1 MKSESEFAEYKVK
14 AEEDLKKVRKEAERE
29 IKLAQVNVLNAQ
41 VATQQDISLQLEKQ
55 EKRLIESFQGR
66 IKELESNAR
75 TAKKS
80 LLLFQND
87 AMTYSNK
94 EAELI
99 AEIAKHKKDSIQYE
113 RNLNTL
119 KTAANTANSNFE
131 NTVKELENKL
141 KINDE
146 KSQVEMD
153 ELKNKFDHLKNSG
166 EETQARCRSLMDEV
180 KTLQGLL
187 NTVEA
192 ADTKINDDVTAA
204 QKMTEEYQN
213 LLKEKVALEENVKSM
228 KNQLMERDE
237 KDVEENEHRLS
248 FVSANATLFEEKELE
263 LLSAISE
270 KESALQRCD
279 LLSAE
284 IIELRARTDEAECKY
299 TTNMELSTLNKE
311 INESVRIVAT
321 EQIYHEH
328 ENVMKERDSLLTRC
342 ASLEDQLSTLQYEID
357 INSSV
362 GEIEGLKDQL
372 FETEKELKTV
382 ITTKNTSDEK
392 VQLLE
397 QELMDFKSKKSQSDN
412 EVGKIA
418 TAVSEG
424 SFARISHLEEV
435 IIVQKNEI
443 SSLQGIVDDLHM
455 KAEDGKEMSK
465 AALGTIESNN
475 NNNSNNNNS
484 NNNELLSEAESTI
497 RMLRDTI
504 TSLENDLSSL
514 KETDKGNR
522 ELLIVERDSATE
534 NNSLLLLL
542 LTSLLLLLL
551 LSIVPNTALD
561 ISLPSSAFICKSST
575 IPCNEDISFFC
586 SPCTFVLHSFK

>member
-55 EKRLIESFQGR
+55 EKRLVESFQGR

-99 AEIAKHKKDSIQYE
+99 AEIAKCKKDSIQYE

-153 ELKNKFDHLKNSG
+153 ELKNKFDHLKNSE

-187 NTVEA
+187 KTVEA
-192 ADTKINDDVTAA
+192 VDTKINDDVIAA

-213 LLKEKVALEENVKSM
+213 LLKEKLALEENVKSM

-299 TTNMELSTLNKE
+299 TTNMELFTLNKE

-397 QELMDFKSKKSQSDN
+397 EELNDF
-412 EVGKIA
+412 
-418 TAVSEG
+418 
-424 SFARISHLEEV
+424 
-435 IIVQKNEI
+435 IIF
-443 SSLQGIVDDLHM
+443 S
-455 KAEDGKEMSK
+455 
-465 AALGTIESNN
+465 
-475 NNNSNNNNS
+475 
-484 NNNELLSEAESTI
+484 
-497 RMLRDTI
+497 
-504 TSLENDLSSL
+504 
-514 KETDKGNR
+514 
-522 ELLIVERDSATE
+522 
-534 NNSLLLLL
+534 
-542 LTSLLLLLL
+542 
-551 LSIVPNTALD
+551 
-561 ISLPSSAFICKSST
+561 
-575 IPCNEDISFFC
+575 C
-586 SPCTFVLHSFK
+586 S